1 MVNKNKISL
10 LQLFTE
16 VLIALAEYLDC
27 LVQFQSCLDL
37 GLKKKK
43 KKGVDPSGIR
53 FTYFIFFFYQ
63 NYLSCELHVAPKEF
77 GFEMNFIDCYFQI
90 ICLVGIEFQCP
101 ISAERSTI
109 GHQNLKMTQIRDLA
123 VDQVCHRGA

>member
-1 MVNKNKISL
+1 MPVGLMGLHL
-10 LQLFTE
+10 L
-16 VLIALAEYLDC
+16 VLQHRE
-27 LVQFQSCLDL
+27 
-37 GLKKKK
+37 
-43 KKGVDPSGIR
+43 P
-53 FTYFIFFFYQ
+53 
-63 NYLSCELHVAPKEF
+63 EL
-77 GFEMNFIDCYFQI
+77 QI